1 MNDKEIME
9 GLLLSAKGVC
19 DLYMHG
25 TIESGTE
32 NVRRAFNT
40 ALDDSLCMQNAIY
53 KQMSDKGWYTAQ
65 QAEAQQIKQ
74 VKQKYSNTC
83 C

>member
-25 TIESGTE
+25 SIESGTE
-32 NVRRAFNT
+32 NVRHAFNT
-40 ALDDSLCMQNAIY
+40 ALDDGLCMQNAIY
-53 KQMSDKGWYTAQ
+53 KHMSEKGWYTAQ
-65 QAEAQQIKQ
+65 QAETQQINQ
-74 VKQKYSNTC
+74 VKQKYSNC
-83 C
+83 CC

>member
-9 GLLLSAKGVC
+9 GLLMSAKGVC

-32 NVRRAFNT
+32 NVRKAFNT

-65 QAEAQQIKQ
+65 QAEAQQINQ
-74 VKQKYSNTC
+74 VKQKYSNC
-83 C
+83 CC

>member
-32 NVRRAFNT
+32 NVRKAFNT

-65 QAEAQQIKQ
+65 QAEAQQINQ